1 MTGVSKGVLSHVVY
15 SMLLHGRHGKVLLY
29 DACHGMVM
37 PRHVNCDM
45 SLVSPHGMRRGQYE
59 CCQVFN
65 ANDIYVL
72 CEGCALFTDVSS
84 RELQRSLS
92 VV

>member
-1 MTGVSKGVLSHVVY
+1 
-15 SMLLHGRHGKVLLY
+15 MLLHGRHGKVLLY

-45 SLVSPHGMRRGQYE
+45 SLVSPHGIRRGQYE

-72 CEGCALFTDVSS
+72 CEGST
-84 RELQRSLS
+84 SLS
-92 VV
+92 SAHCSPMSRPGNCTGL

>member
-65 ANDIYVL
+65 AKFFVRVAH
-72 CEGCALFTDVSS
+72 CSPMS
-84 RELQRSLS
+84 RPGNCKGL
-92 VV
+92 

>member
-1 MTGVSKGVLSHVVY
+1 MDV
-15 SMLLHGRHGKVLLY
+15 MGRSCYIGCMSWDGH
-29 DACHGMVM
+29 AASCH
-37 PRHVNCDM
+37 NDM

-72 CEGCALFTDVSS
+72 CEGSTSLSSAHCSPMS
-84 RELQRSLS
+84 RETSCPGN
-92 VV
+92 